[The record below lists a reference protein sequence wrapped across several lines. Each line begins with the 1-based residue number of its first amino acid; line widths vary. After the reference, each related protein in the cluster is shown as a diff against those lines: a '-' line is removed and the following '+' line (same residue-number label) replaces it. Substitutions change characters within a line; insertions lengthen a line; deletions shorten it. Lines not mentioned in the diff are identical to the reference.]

1 MRAKTWWL
9 LLQPHSSILMI
20 FVISS
25 SYPVTAKPIAPAL
38 YVFGDSL
45 FDSGNNNLLPTL
57 ARANYLPYGV
67 DFFEGPTGRFSN
79 GRTVADFIAEYLGLP
94 YAPPYFSI
102 RRRRSVKGINY
113 ASGSCGILPETGTIL
128 RLYEIGARKVIVF
141 EIGPVGC
148 IPSITRKHKHQ
159 GQCVEEFNKLVT
171 YFNDLLPTMLKNLTS
186 TLPGSTFIH
195 GRAHWIGY
203 DAVTKPQNYGL
214 VDSVNPCCKTW
225 FNGTSGCIPFSSPC
239 HNIKQHYFWDA
250 FHLTEPVY
258 SVIATHCFNGTD
270 VCSPMNIK
278 QLATI

>member
-1 MRAKTWWL
+1 MKACKDCMKRHHFDARGNRYSRSTQEFAYKDDAL
-9 LLQPHSSILMI
+9 SIGSNDYINNYLQPRLYSTSKR
-20 FVISS
+20 
-25 SYPVTAKPIAPAL
+25 YPPKPFAQH
-38 YVFGDSL
+38 
-45 FDSGNNNLLPTL
+45 L
-57 ARANYLPYGV
+57 ANMLKERL
-67 DFFEGPTGRFSN
+67 
-79 GRTVADFIAEYLGLP
+79 
-94 YAPPYFSI
+94 
-102 RRRRSVKGINY
+102 
-113 ASGSCGILPETGTIL
+113 L

-186 TLPGSTFIH
+186 TLQGSTFIH

-203 DAVTKPQNYGL
+203 DAVTKQQNYGL

-258 SVIATHCFNGTD
+258 SVIARHCFNGTD